1 VVVAVKMNRQT
12 QMAVRVVR
20 VVVAVVDF
28 LLAQHLLVG
37 LVLLVRVLQ
46 VATVMQQE
54 TANHTTAVV
63 VVVLVR

>member
-1 VVVAVKMNRQT
+1 MNRQT
-12 QMAVRVVR
+12 QMAVRVAR
-20 VVVAVVDF
+20 VVVAVVDS

-54 TANHTTAVV
+54 ILNRTMAVV
-63 VVVLVR
+63 AVVLVR